1 MSINHEKNHEQ
12 TPGTAASARRQ
23 ADDPY
28 ATAEFTLRCIQCNA
42 PVPGALCVRK
52 TPCASC
58 GYPYPLGD
66 CSDLA
71 EN

>member
-1 MSINHEKNHEQ
+1 MPTNHEKNQEPG
-12 TPGTAASARRQ
+12 TGTAARTQ
-23 ADDPY
+23 KQNDDPY
-28 ATAEFTLRCIQCNA
+28 ATAEFSLRCIQCNA
-42 PVPGALCVRK
+42 PVPVALCVGK
-52 TPCASC
+52 APCTSC

>member
-1 MSINHEKNHEQ
+1 MPKSDEINGEGER
-12 TPGTAASARRQ
+12 AAALTHQRS
-23 ADDPY
+23 DDPY
-28 ATAEFTLRCIQCNA
+28 ATAELTPCCIRCNA
-42 PVPGALCVRK
+42 PMPGAICGRK